1 MPNARGIQPSEDVQH
16 GTPGSRALRRP
27 VLAVRVDFGARS
39 HPGKVRA
46 HNEDNYLITQ
56 LGRSL
61 RVIQTS
67 LPESELPGQ
76 IEEVAYAM
84 VVADGMGGLAAGER
98 ASMLAIRTCVE
109 LALKSP
115 KWVMRIDDQEA
126 QQLIGRMR
134 EFLLAVDQVLISSAQ
149 DEGRLSGM
157 GTTLT
162 CAHSIGADMFIVHV
176 GDSRAYLF
184 RSGRLQQLT
193 RDHTFAQ
200 HLADVGAIP
209 PEQVA
214 THASRHVLTNFV
226 GGPSQGVEP
235 EIDVVMLSDGDRI
248 LLCSDGLTDMVEDAE
263 ITEILGRNPDP
274 VDAARVLVDRALKHG
289 GRDNVT
295 VLVAR
300 YTFLDT
306 PGSPGSR
313 ATADGTG

>member
-1 MPNARGIQPSEDVQH
+1 MPNAKGIQPSDFVQH

-84 VVADGMGGLAAGER
+84 FVADGMGGLAAGER

-134 EFLLAVDQVLISSAQ
+134 EFLLATDQVLISSTRTRGGCRAW
-149 DEGRLSGM
+149 GR
-157 GTTLT
+157 
-162 CAHSIGADMFIVHV
+162 
-176 GDSRAYLF
+176 R
-184 RSGRLQQLT
+184 
-193 RDHTFAQ
+193 
-200 HLADVGAIP
+200 
-209 PEQVA
+209 
-214 THASRHVLTNFV
+214 
-226 GGPSQGVEP
+226 
-235 EIDVVMLSDGDRI
+235 
-248 LLCSDGLTDMVEDAE
+248 
-263 ITEILGRNPDP
+263 
-274 VDAARVLVDRALKHG
+274 
-289 GRDNVT
+289 
-295 VLVAR
+295 
-300 YTFLDT
+300 
-306 PGSPGSR
+306 
-313 ATADGTG
+313 